1 MAANF
6 QQHMGGVGQM
16 IPQQQQQRQQPQ
28 RPSQGNPPSGIQQLI
43 YQTLNAQTG
52 PLNGWQAN
60 VLIQERM
67 SLVFNM

>member
-6 QQHMGGVGQM
+6 QQHIGGGVGQM
-16 IPQQQQQRQQPQ
+16 MPQRPQQPQ
-28 RPSQGNPPSGIQQLI
+28 RLPQGNPSSGIQQLI

>member
-16 IPQQQQQRQQPQ
+16 MPQQQQQQQ
-28 RPSQGNPPSGIQQLI
+28 RPAQGNPSSGMQQLI
-43 YQTLNAQTG
+43 FQTLKIQTG
-52 PLNGWQAN
+52 QLSGWQAN

>member
-16 IPQQQQQRQQPQ
+16 MPQQQQQRQQPQ
-28 RPSQGNPPSGIQQLI
+28 RPQGNPSSGIQQLI

-52 PLNGWQAN
+52 PLSGWQAN